1 MQGKQPQTNEHD
13 VDDAAEGVYGHDFGP
28 GYSPDVEGGVLNHDV
43 GPEATGINHDTG
55 RGRRTRGGHTTPSP
69 TLFRGKFS

>member
-1 MQGKQPQTNEHD
+1 MQGKQPR
-13 VDDAAEGVYGHDFGP
+13 DFELEADK
-28 GYSPDVEGGVLNHDV
+28 YYYVEGGVLNHD

>member
-1 MQGKQPQTNEHD
+1 MQGKQPR
-13 VDDAAEGVYGHDFGP
+13 DFELEADK
-28 GYSPDVEGGVLNHDV
+28 YYYIEGGVLNHDV

>member
-1 MQGKQPQTNEHD
+1 MQGKQPR
-13 VDDAAEGVYGHDFGP
+13 DFELEAD
-28 GYSPDVEGGVLNHDV
+28 YYVEGGVLNHDV

>member
-1 MQGKQPQTNEHD
+1 MQEHPRD
-13 VDDAAEGVYGHDFGP
+13 FEPVKHDEEGVDDYDFGP
-28 GYSPDVEGGVLNHDV
+28 DDFPGVDKQDYYYDLNHDFL
-43 GPEATGINHDTG
+43 ATGINHDTG